1 LEERLV
7 VKKADDV
14 VIIENSKSDLDEVLA
29 EADIDRLDE
38 ANRDALRDA
47 LNAMQAHPLNAGRG
61 KPSVLVPGVNVH
73 FRLVP
78 TLYSAF
84 VATLGVIV
92 TIGTAPINPVIAG
105 VAGTLTGAQ
114 IIKDIGEKFSRL
126 NAQEAAVYGALSRA
140 IKERR
145 QRDPKARDA
154 TAQDVEAEIRPA
166 DPGLARA
173 AGRTLDVLAGMN
185 VVKATPRTDDVFYSI
200 CQ

>member
-1 LEERLV
+1 M

-29 EADIDRLDE
+29 DADIDRLDE
-38 ANRDALRDA
+38 ASRDALRDA

-73 FRLVP
+73 FQLVP

-140 IKERR
+140 IKKRR

-154 TAQDVEAEIRPA
+154 TAQDVEAEIRPV

-173 AGRTLDVLAGMN
+173 AKRTLDVLVGN
-185 VVKATPRTDDVFYSI
+185 VVKATPRADDVFYSI